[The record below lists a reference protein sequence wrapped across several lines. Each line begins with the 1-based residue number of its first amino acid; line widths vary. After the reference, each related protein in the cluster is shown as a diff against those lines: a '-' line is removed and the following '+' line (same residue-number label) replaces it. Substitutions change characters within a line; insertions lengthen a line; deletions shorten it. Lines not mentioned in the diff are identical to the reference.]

1 MVQVRHSEQS
11 RTVTAGCGGE
21 VDGISPRAMSS
32 ASFAGPR
39 SDVVLD
45 LTPDVTLADRQRMA
59 GQDMRESVGLW
70 RLSWTLAWLDIKLR
84 YRGST
89 LGPFWLTLS
98 TAAMVGALGLLNSVL
113 FKMEIHSYL
122 PFLALSLV
130 LWGFIGTL
138 VQDACVCFTGAEGMI
153 RSVRLPFSL
162 YATRVVLRNLM
173 VLAHNVVVVVVVYIA
188 LDTWPG
194 TRAVLAVP
202 AFAIWLVD
210 GLALSIL
217 LGAFCA
223 RFRDIPP
230 IVGSIMQMAFF
241 VSGVIY
247 KPSQLGAHEWLLDLN
262 PFFSILEIVR
272 GPLMGVIPSSST
284 YLSAVAYSL
293 VICIVTWLLFARVR
307 GRIAFWI

>member
-1 MVQVRHSEQS
+1 
-11 RTVTAGCGGE
+11 
-21 VDGISPRAMSS
+21 MSTTS
-32 ASFAGPR
+32 LANLR
-39 SDVVLD
+39 SDVVLE
-45 LTPDVTLADRQRMA
+45 LTPDATPAHRQRMA
-59 GQDMRESVGLW
+59 LHDLRESTGLW

-113 FKMEIHSYL
+113 FQMDIHSYL

-130 LWGFIGTL
+130 LWGFIGSL
-138 VQDACVCFTGAEGMI
+138 VQDACVCFTASEGMI

-162 YATRVVLRNLM
+162 YATRVVLRNLL
-173 VLAHNVVVVVVVYIA
+173 VLAHNVVVVLAVYVA

-194 TRAVLAVP
+194 VPAVLAVP
-202 AFAIWLVD
+202 AFAVWLVD
-210 GLALSIL
+210 GLALSVL

-247 KPSQLGAHEWLLDLN
+247 KPSQLGEHEWLLDFN

-272 GPLMGVIPSSST
+272 GPLMGVIPTGAT
-284 YLSAVAYSL
+284 YLSALAYSL
-293 VICIVTWLLFARVR
+293 AICGCAWLLFARVR

>member
-1 MVQVRHSEQS
+1 M
-11 RTVTAGCGGE
+11 
-21 VDGISPRAMSS
+21 DS
-32 ASFAGPR
+32 ASLPR
-39 SDVVLD
+39 PRTDVVLD
-45 LTPDVTLADRQRMA
+45 LMPEMTLAARQRMA
-59 GQDMRESVGLW
+59 LHDLRDCSRLW

-98 TAAMVGALGLLNSVL
+98 TAAMVGALGVLNSVL
-113 FKMEIHSYL
+113 FSMDIHDYL

-130 LWGFIGTL
+130 LWGFIGSL
-138 VQDACVCFTGAEGMI
+138 VQDACVCFTSAEGMI

-162 YATRVVLRNLM
+162 YAARIVLRNLL
-173 VLAHNVVVVVVVYIA
+173 VLAHNVVVVLVVYLA
-188 LDTWPG
+188 LNTWPG
-194 TRAVLAVP
+194 FKAILAVP
-202 AFAIWLVD
+202 AFALWLVV
-210 GLALSIL
+210 GLALAVL

-247 KPSQLGAHEWLLDLN
+247 KPSQLGVHEWLLDLN

-272 GPLMGVIPSSST
+272 GPLMGVVPSPLT
-284 YLSAVAYSL
+284 YASALLYSL
-293 VICIVTWLLFARVR
+293 VICVAAWLMFARVR

>member
-1 MVQVRHSEQS
+1 
-11 RTVTAGCGGE
+11 
-21 VDGISPRAMSS
+21 MSTT
-32 ASFAGPR
+32 SFASPR
-39 SDVVLD
+39 SDVVLE
-45 LTPDVTLADRQRMA
+45 LTPDATSADRQRMA
-59 GQDMRESVGLW
+59 LHDLRESTGLW

-113 FKMEIHSYL
+113 FKIDIHSYL

-130 LWGFIGTL
+130 LWGFIASL
-138 VQDACVCFTGAEGMI
+138 VQDACVCFTASEGMI
-153 RSVRLPFSL
+153 RSVRLPFTL
-162 YATRVVLRNLM
+162 YATRVVLRNLL
-173 VLAHNVVVVVVVYIA
+173 VLAHNVVVILIVYLA

-194 TRAVLAVP
+194 ALSVLALP
-202 AFAIWLVD
+202 AFALWLID

-230 IVGSIMQMAFF
+230 IVGSVMQMAFF

-247 KPSQLGAHEWLLDLN
+247 KPSQLGQDEWLLDLN

-272 GPLMGVIPSSST
+272 GPLMGVVPTGAT
-284 YLSAVAYSL
+284 YLSALAYSAL
-293 VICIVTWLLFARVR
+293 ICGCAWLLFARVR